1 MQGFKLAP
9 LALSLILAACGGP
22 DFAVNGRELPEPDD
36 PGFYVLASDGDLRR
50 IDGSPEWERQTW
62 AQRSDL
68 APDIEFIVLDNSLAG
83 ATAGR
88 AVPVRMSRVAWL
100 RSELEPTG
108 QAAPAAGSQW
118 VATGLEAFDE
128 PVVATPHPRI
138 AGLFHLQPAAPLQP
152 GLYEISLDTG
162 SLRRARIGVLWN
174 ATDKRVYSAAHCV
187 DRVLDYTTRF
197 QRCADSGAAQAQ
209 YVAAPAPAV
218 PQPPSPLG
226 LQISL
231 DKPLKESGGL
241 TITGNIVNTSGSTQR
256 LPELQG
262 QILDASGQ
270 VIDSWLF
277 TAPSGVMQ
285 PGEST
290 QFSTWRPSPNG
301 AARLNV
307 DFVG

>member
-1 MQGFKLAP
+1 MKGFHLAP
-9 LALSLILAACGGP
+9 LALSLVLAACGGP

-36 PGFYVLASDGDLRR
+36 PGLYVLASDGELRR
-50 IDGSPEWERQTW
+50 VDGSPEWERQTW
-62 AQRSDL
+62 ALRSDL

-83 ATAGR
+83 ASGGR
-88 AVPVRMSRVAWL
+88 TVPVRISRVAWL

-118 VATGLEAFDE
+118 VATGLDTFDE

-138 AGLFHLQPAAPLQP
+138 DGLFHLQPTAPLQP

-162 SLRRARIGVLWN
+162 SLRRARFGVLWN
-174 ATDKRVYSAAHCV
+174 ATDQRVYSAEHCV
-187 DRVLDYTTRF
+187 DRVLDYTARF
-197 QRCADSGAAQAQ
+197 QLCGQNGVSQAQ
-209 YVAAPAPAV
+209 YVAAPAPTL

-231 DKPLKESGGL
+231 DKPVKEGGGL
-241 TITGNIVNTSGSTQR
+241 TITGNIVNTSGSMRR

-262 QILDASGQ
+262 QLLDSSGQ
-270 VIDSWLF
+270 VIDSWVF
-277 TAPSGVMQ
+277 AAPASVMQ

-290 QFSTWRPSPNG
+290 PFSTWRPSPNG
-301 AARLNV
+301 VARLNV